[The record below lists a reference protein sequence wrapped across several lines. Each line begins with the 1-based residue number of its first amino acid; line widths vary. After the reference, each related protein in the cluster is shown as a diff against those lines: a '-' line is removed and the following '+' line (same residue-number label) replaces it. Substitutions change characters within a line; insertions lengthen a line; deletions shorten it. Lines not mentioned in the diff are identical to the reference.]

1 MYKTFTF
8 CISLILLNLFSAC
21 DFSCKKIYFN
31 ENEKYWITPY
41 KKGNIEIFQS
51 NLDSL
56 KRDTISVSY
65 THLDVYK
72 RQV

>member
-8 CISLILLNLFSAC
+8 CISIFLLILFSGC
-21 DFSCKKIYFN
+21 DFSCKKIYFT
-31 ENEKYWITPY
+31 ENEKYWITSY

-56 KRDTISVSY
+56 KRDTIFI
-65 THLDVYK
+65 
-72 RQV
+72 